1 MGCSSQGRK
10 DLDTTQATE
19 YPHTVLSCPPSVLPL
34 RVHAWL
40 TILCPDGCVCAIPA
54 FPGL

>member
-19 YPHTVLSCPPSVLPL
+19 YPRTVLSCPPSVLPL

-40 TILCPDGCVCAIPA
+40 TILCADGCVCAIPA